1 MHGIF
6 AYYCTVVV
14 NYIIAVSFLLL
25 SLLLLLLLSLFK
37 KYACFF
43 IPIGTSIA
51 KLFITLL
58 QAH

>member
-25 SLLLLLLLSLFK
+25 SLLLLLLSLFK